1 MPSAVAQFKQLEE
14 SLRNWGGCSK
24 AIRRAL
30 LPEAAVEHSQ
40 KVLEADSRIRMW
52 QLGQQSDWGLLYRCS
67 QAQLDVKNPAGEA
80 LSVSTMCVTLPSD
93 ELGLVTPLG
102 LSCVLLSSWRSA

>member
-1 MPSAVAQFKQLEE
+1 MCYLFAVAQFQQLEE
-14 SLRNWGGCSK
+14 SLRGWGGCSR

-52 QLGQQSDWGLLYRCS
+52 QRGQESEWGLLFHCS
-67 QAQLDVKNPAGEA
+67 QAQVDFKSPAGRAVVCLYHVQSPVNLISHA
-80 LSVSTMCVTLPSD
+80 LIMLIMTNGCK
-93 ELGLVTPLG
+93 
-102 LSCVLLSSWRSA
+102 